1 MGATIPVAFGQ
12 TRCNVLIDT
21 GAMKSCMSQ
30 TFYQQLMLPSMINI
44 YTYQV
49 KSATGSN
56 LCPMG
61 ITGCEFKIGDRGYK
75 TDFVVCKNLTRP
87 CILGIDFLIKHNIF
101 AGWTAEGKF
110 KLISQQEF
118 LVESL
123 EVLMDGPMIYNKQG
137 VTVPGRK
144 LAVIKVSIEMDEAM
158 DGQMFEVKPNF
169 LLTSEH
175 PNLVIMPMLHQV
187 TGEKQEYIPLTLL
200 NLAEDEAVYL
210 KKGEILGHLEPCP
223 ITIEEIV
230 KEDWSNSEESDGG
243 SSELPLEKK
252 FITSPAEVN
261 THRNVNLQDAQVSAK
276 YREQFRQLCKE
287 FEDIFSKDSTDIGK
301 TSLITMDIDTGD
313 SPPVCQK
320 PYNLPLKHR
329 EWVQK
334 ELETL
339 ERARVIVR
347 SISPWASPIVIV
359 PKKTEPGEPPR
370 RRLCVDYRVINSL
383 LPEVQKAHSK
393 AKGVLTLVP
402 LPQIDH
408 IYARL
413 RGSKIFSTFDLRS
426 GYHHMALSLEAR
438 AKSAFV
444 TPMDKFEFTRC
455 PFGLSQAPAY
465 FQRLINKVIK
475 GLPFAF
481 GYLDNV
487 LIHSQDIET
496 HLQHVRIFFQR
507 LREADLKLK
516 DSKCNYFKTHVQYLG
531 HLVSGKGIKPLP
543 EKLDSIKK
551 MPGPTTPKEIKQFL
565 GLVGYYRKF
574 IPRFADIARPMT
586 NLTKQ
591 DIPFEW
597 TIQCQAAFE
606 LLKEAIITSP
616 ILKYPDPNKGYTWFT
631 DASKYAWACVLTQEY
646 QYEKGGKE
654 YKINYPITFAS
665 GLFKGSQ
672 MNWAAL
678 TKEAF
683 AIYSS
688 IKKLSYYLE
697 DADIVLRSDHLPL
710 KKFLQKNTL
719 NSKVNNWAV
728 EISPYRIK
736 FEYIKGIKN
745 TLANTMSRLIQIDP
759 EARLQ
764 PEQEGYE
771 FGYHAFEDMEPIE
784 YETNVVDSTTLKDP
798 IPLPGE
804 EIKLP
809 LEDEKLK
816 ELQQKDK
823 LCKEI
828 IEKLSKGQLQ
838 NGQPYYQEEGIL
850 KRFVEDGKQRFEAI
864 VLPQVLS
871 GAVLQL
877 AHEGLGHNGS
887 PRTYALIKRYYYWKG
902 LKSMVRKHV
911 QGCRLCQEHNKHVV
925 KFSKMNFEAEPA
937 PVRFISMDLIGEF
950 HPPSSK
956 GNRYALTVICMFTG
970 YTFCIPIPNKMAKT
984 VLKAYMDNVY
994 CQFGRSI
1001 KILSDNGTEFKNK
1014 LMEEVSEELGVE
1026 YKIYS
1031 PPYRPQSN
1039 GRIESFH
1046 YFLKACIAKH
1056 IAPQLEWDDIVPLAC
1071 AAYNFLPNEHSRES
1085 PFFLMFGRDPLLP
1098 LTKLLKP
1105 KIRYLGND
1113 ENILSL
1119 EALKNMYQLVVT
1131 NLRYAREKRQP
1142 KTYIEPKLKEGD
1154 LVLVKDHTAKLF
1166 QPRFKGNFRVITQK
1180 GNQVEVKPP
1189 NGGETTKYH
1198 VTDIKKILLADQ
1210 AIAQLP
1216 DYNKLGRLTRLRLNP
1231 RDIPDL
1237 GWNPSAA
1244 LK

>member
-1 MGATIPVAFGQ
+1 MVTIGNAMGATIPVAFWQ

-30 TFYQQLMLPSMINI
+30 TFYQQLMLPTMRNI
-44 YTYQV
+44 HTYQV

-56 LCPMG
+56 LCSMG

-87 CILGIDFLIKHNIF
+87 CILGIDFLRKHNIF

-137 VTVPGRK
+137 ITVPGRK
-144 LAVIKVSIEMDEAM
+144 LAVIKVSIEMDETM

-169 LLTSEH
+169 LLTNEH

-230 KEDWSNSEESDGG
+230 KEDWSSSEESDGEEE

-261 THRNVNLQDAQVSAK
+261 THRRVNLQDAEVSAK
-276 YREQFRQLCKE
+276 YREQFKQLCKE

-301 TSLITMDIDTGD
+301 TSLITMDIDTGH

-334 ELETL
+334 ELESL
-339 ERARVIVR
+339 ERAGVIVR

-455 PFGLSQAPAY
+455 PFGLSQDPAY

-481 GYLDNV
+481 GYLDDV
-487 LIHSQDIET
+487 LIHSPDIET
-496 HLQHVRIFFQR
+496 HLQHIRIFFQR

-516 DSKCNYFKTHVQYLG
+516 NSKCNYFKTHVQYLG
-531 HLVSGKGIKPLP
+531 HLVSGKGIRPLP

-551 MPGPTTPKEIKQFL
+551 MPAPTTPKEIKQFL

-597 TIQCQAAFE
+597 TVQCLAAFE

-616 ILKYPDPNKGYTWFT
+616 ILKYPDPNNGYTLFT

-654 YKINYPITFAS
+654 YKINNPITFAS

-719 NSKVNNWAV
+719 NSRVSNLAV

-745 TLANTMSRLIQIDP
+745 TLADTMSRLIQIDP
-759 EARLQ
+759 EAKLQ

-771 FGYHAFEDMEPIE
+771 FGYHAFEDMEPIQ
-784 YETNVVDSTTLKDP
+784 YETNVVDSTALKDP

-816 ELQQKDK
+816 ELQQRDK
-823 LCKEI
+823 FCREV

-838 NGQPYYQEEGIL
+838 SRQPYYQEEGIL
-850 KRFVEDGKQRFEAI
+850 KRFVEDGKQRFDAI
-864 VLPQVLS
+864 VLPQVL
-871 GAVLQL
+871 
-877 AHEGLGHNGS
+877 
-887 PRTYALIKRYYYWKG
+887 T
-902 LKSMVRKHV
+902 
-911 QGCRLCQEHNKHVV
+911 
-925 KFSKMNFEAEPA
+925 
-937 PVRFISMDLIGEF
+937 
-950 HPPSSK
+950 
-956 GNRYALTVICMFTG
+956 
-970 YTFCIPIPNKMAKT
+970 
-984 VLKAYMDNVY
+984 
-994 CQFGRSI
+994 
-1001 KILSDNGTEFKNK
+1001 
-1014 LMEEVSEELGVE
+1014 
-1026 YKIYS
+1026 
-1031 PPYRPQSN
+1031 
-1039 GRIESFH
+1039 
-1046 YFLKACIAKH
+1046 
-1056 IAPQLEWDDIVPLAC
+1056 
-1071 AAYNFLPNEHSRES
+1071 
-1085 PFFLMFGRDPLLP
+1085 
-1098 LTKLLKP
+1098 
-1105 KIRYLGND
+1105 
-1113 ENILSL
+1113 LSL
-1119 EALKNMYQLVVT
+1119 L
-1131 NLRYAREKRQP
+1131 
-1142 KTYIEPKLKEGD
+1142 
-1154 LVLVKDHTAKLF
+1154 
-1166 QPRFKGNFRVITQK
+1166 
-1180 GNQVEVKPP
+1180 
-1189 NGGETTKYH
+1189 
-1198 VTDIKKILLADQ
+1198 
-1210 AIAQLP
+1210 
-1216 DYNKLGRLTRLRLNP
+1216 
-1231 RDIPDL
+1231 
-1237 GWNPSAA
+1237 
-1244 LK
+1244 